1 MLDQVGTA
9 TSSRNRHGAGG
20 RGAALTYVRMD
31 MDYDPTAAKRSAV
44 GDPTAA
50 KRGAV
55 GDLHS
60 GPVQLR
66 LGQSTSPPHSAPGD
80 RLL

>member
-31 MDYDPTAAKRSAV
+31 MDYDPTAAKR
-44 GDPTAA
+44 
-50 KRGAV
+50 GAV

-66 LGQSTSPPHSAPGD
+66 PRQSTSPPHSAPGD